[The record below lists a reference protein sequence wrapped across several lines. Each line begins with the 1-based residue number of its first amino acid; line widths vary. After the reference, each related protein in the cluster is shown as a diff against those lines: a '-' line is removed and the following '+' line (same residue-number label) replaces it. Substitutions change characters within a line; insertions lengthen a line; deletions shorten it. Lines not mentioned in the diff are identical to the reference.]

1 MSDVLV
7 SIDGWEPGEP
17 DAFSDDVYME
27 ADMELRD
34 ALRKWISVGGGPENL
49 TDLLEQVLAEDNDA

>member
-17 DAFSDDVYME
+17 DAFSDDTYME
-27 ADMELRD
+27 ADN
-34 ALRKWISVGGGPENL
+34 ALRNALRTWIAVGGGPENL
-49 TDLLEQVLAEDNDA
+49 IDLLEQVLAEADE

>member
-17 DAFSDDVYME
+17 DAFSDKVYLE
-27 ADMELRD
+27 ADM
-34 ALRKWISVGGGPENL
+34 ALRNALAHWIEVGGGPENL
-49 TDLLEQVLAEDNDA
+49 VSLLEEVLGEDDD